1 MTEYEFEVG
10 VIGAGPAGL
19 AAAYAARALGKNVV
33 ILEDYLWGGTCPN
46 YGCDPKKI
54 LLAAVEEIHRQL
66 ALQNLGLRGLST
78 IDWSALMGR
87 TSNVMSTQ
95 LNPVKYADLMRQT
108 LPAFMVG
115 QLL

>member
-54 LLAAVEEIHRQL
+54 SLAAVEGDSSAISPAKSWL
-66 ALQNLGLRGLST
+66 ARLVN
-78 IDWSALMGR
+78 D
-87 TSNVMSTQ
+87 
-95 LNPVKYADLMRQT
+95 
-108 LPAFMVG
+108 
-115 QLL
+115 